1 MGFWETACIHWKN
14 KDIFNDPYDNFM
26 YGQAFSLVIPGNLSY
41 MDVASRAGFKKIKVL
56 KMERQ
61 IHL

>member
-1 MGFWETACIHWKN
+1 
-14 KDIFNDPYDNFM
+14 M

-56 KMERQ
+56 KLERQ